1 MNRTS
6 GAAGSDRPLANQ
18 VAVITGG
25 SGGIGAAAAKRFA
38 DAGATLVVGY
48 HSDADRAARLV
59 ESLSDER
66 SRHTTM
72 RLSMEDTESLV
83 AAAADVEKAFGRCDI
98 LVNSAGFTRA
108 IPHRELDAL
117 DDATFD
123 AIMTANVRGPFATIR
138 AFAPLMRRSGNA
150 LIVNVSSI
158 SAFTGSGSN
167 IAYCASKAA
176 LDTMGMSLARALG
189 PEIRVISVSPAAVNT
204 DFVPGR
210 DLAALQKAADLTPL
224 RRIVEP
230 DDVAMAILACAT
242 HLVTATG
249 TVVVVD
255 GGRHL

>member
-1 MNRTS
+1 MKRTP
-6 GAAGSDRPLANQ
+6 GGAGSDRPLANQ

-25 SGGIGAAAAKRFA
+25 SSGIGAAAAKRFA

-48 HSDADRAARLV
+48 HSGADRAARLV

-83 AAAADVEKAFGRCDI
+83 AAAADVENTFGRCDI

-108 IPHRELDAL
+108 IPHHELDAL